1 MVNTEE
7 LVRVIKENIIKKIK
21 DNKKILNDNKF
32 KSKGRYIIK
41 SLSR

>member
-1 MVNTEE
+1 MVSTEE
-7 LVRVIKENIIKKIK
+7 LVRDVKENIIKKIK
-21 DNKKILNDNKF
+21 DNKKILNDYKF

>member
-7 LVRVIKENIIKKIK
+7 LVKIVKDNILKKIK
-21 DNKKILNDNKF
+21 ENKKILNDYKF
-32 KSKGRYIIK
+32 KSKGRYIIR

>member
-7 LVRVIKENIIKKIK
+7 LVRNAKETIIKKIK
-21 DNKKILNDNKF
+21 ENKKILNDYKF

>member
-7 LVRVIKENIIKKIK
+7 LVRDVKENIIKKIK
-21 DNKKILNDNKF
+21 DNKKILNDYKF

>member
-7 LVRVIKENIIKKIK
+7 LVRDVKENIIKKIK
-21 DNKKILNDNKF
+21 DNKKILNDYKF
-32 KSKGRYIIK
+32 KSRGRYIIK

>member
-21 DNKKILNDNKF
+21 DNKKILNDYKF
-32 KSKGRYIIK
+32 KSRGRYIIK